1 MIKSSRVRKNFKSTA
16 SALLAMTMLAGCSH
30 TVIGQADRAVNT
42 ADDNSMTGFFKSQ
55 LPMAPDRTPYA
66 EESDG
71 IWSGGHAVR
80 SDHGDPL
87 PYQWE
92 SMGVTLQDPS
102 RPLTLREIAQK
113 ITQGTNIPV
122 TFAPDINPAAI
133 GQAKGKDSGSGG
145 SSDGKGKR
153 GANGADVNDALTG
166 MGLSG
171 SANGSETEES
181 YGEKFGNEQ
190 SMVLSFRSGPLS
202 ELLNEVCS
210 YYGLSWRYSDD
221 NGGRIVIYRNVIRT
235 YYINAL
241 PLKTMEMNGGMTQ
254 SLNSSA
260 SAGSGQATK
269 SAGGDGNQ
277 KTTTAISIRIWEDI
291 TAGIKSIMTATG
303 EGDMTASPST
313 STISVVAPA
322 QTMDRVQSFIERQ
335 NSILSKQVVISV
347 EVLSVQ
353 MQSSDAL
360 TIQVNGLVNKANKL
374 ALAYGTGGTSE
385 LAAVADAGQAV
396 LGTVNS
402 SGSSNGTQFLIQE
415 LSKIGNVE
423 VTTDTNV
430 MTLNGLPVPVQ
441 VAQTRGYVAEVQTMN
456 TGVGD
461 VSSSNSQTTMSP
473 GSVTFGFN
481 MMLLPQVL
489 PDNKRVRL
497 HISSSLSDLHGDK
510 DGFNEFTSG
519 NQTIQ
524 LPNIISR
531 NFQQEATVPSGQ
543 TVYLSGFQQTQTIVN
558 KNGTGTPN
566 VIALGGNQ
574 NGSKTR
580 TMLIIAV
587 SPVVLSNNIIDYTD
601 GQ

>member
-1 MIKSSRVRKNFKSTA
+1 MIISHRVRKNFKSTA

-42 ADDNSMTGFFKSQ
+42 ADDNSMEGFFKSQ
-55 LPMAPDRTPYA
+55 LPMAPDRTPYT
-66 EESDG
+66 EETDG

-102 RPLTLREIAQK
+102 RSLTLREIAQK

-122 TFAPDINPAAI
+122 TFAPDVNPAAI
-133 GQAKGKDSGSGG
+133 GQAKNAPAQSSGG
-145 SSDGKGKR
+145 NQKQ
-153 GANGADVNDALTG
+153 GANGGDVNDALTG

-171 SANGSETEES
+171 SSTGNETDES

-254 SLNSSA
+254 SINSSA
-260 SAGSGQATK
+260 SAGSGQTTK
-269 SAGGDGNQ
+269 SSGGDGSQ

-291 TAGIKSIMTATG
+291 TAGIKSIMSSTG

-360 TIQVNGLVNKANKL
+360 TVKVNGLVNKANRM
-374 ALAYGTGGTSE
+374 ALAYGTGGASE
-385 LAAVADAGQAV
+385 IKAVADAGQA
-396 LGTVNS
+396 LTSTFS
-402 SGSSNGTQFLIQE
+402 SNGSSNGTQFLIQE

-510 DGFNEFTSG
+510 DGFNEFSSG

-531 NFQQEATVPSGQ
+531 NFQQEATIPSGQ
-543 TVYLSGFQQTQTIVN
+543 TVYLSGFQQTQTIVG

-566 VIALGGNQ
+566 MIALGGSQ
-574 NGSKTR
+574 NGSKTK